1 MDVTAI
7 FLVLSSRPCSL
18 ASGRPAPALTWIKAA
33 RRWFWRHAGM
43 SESGTIQ
50 VFALAASRAYGD
62 CVSGHLEIPLSP
74 MEERAF
80 EDGEHKTRPLVG
92 VRGHDVYVIQSLY
105 AEPGESVNDKLC
117 RLLFFIGAL
126 KDASA
131 ARVTAVVPYLGYARK
146 DRKSQLRDPVTT
158 KYVAEMFEAV
168 GVDKVMTMDAHNPA
182 AFQNAFRRPTDH
194 LEAIGLFTDHL
205 APMLRDAGGGG
216 GGGGD
221 VAVVSPD
228 IGGAKRAAQLRVAL
242 ARALGHEPSAAFV
255 DKQRAGGVV
264 GGGTLVGDVRGR
276 TAVVID
282 DLIGSGTTI
291 RIAAK
296 ACRAAGATRVIV
308 AATHG
313 LFLGSAAEVVAD
325 PAIDRVVVADTVP
338 PFRLPIETVSQKLA
352 ILDSARVF
360 ADAIYRNHT
369 AD

>member
-1 MDVTAI
+1 
-7 FLVLSSRPCSL
+7 
-18 ASGRPAPALTWIKAA
+18 
-33 RRWFWRHAGM
+33 M
-43 SESGTIQ
+43 SESGAIQ
-50 VFALAASRAYGD
+50 VFALAASRDYGER
-62 CVSGHLEIPLSP
+62 VSRHLEIPLSP

-80 EDGEHKTRPLVG
+80 EDGEHKTRPLVS
-92 VRGHDVYVIQSLY
+92 VRGHDVYVVQSLY
-105 AEPGESVNDKLC
+105 SGPDESVNDKLC

-146 DRKSQLRDPVTT
+146 DRKTQLRDPVTT

-168 GVDKVMTMDAHNPA
+168 GADKVMTMDAHNPA

-205 APMLRDAGGGG
+205 KPLLGA
-216 GGGGD
+216 GD

-228 IGGAKRAAQLRVAL
+228 IGGAKRAAQLRTAL
-242 ARALGHEPSAAFV
+242 VRAIGREPSSAFV

-264 GGGTLVGDVRGR
+264 SGGTLVGDVEAR
-276 TAVVID
+276 TAVIID
-282 DLIGSGTTI
+282 DLIGAGTTV

-296 ACRAAGATRVIV
+296 ACRDAGATRVLV

-313 LFLGSAAEVVAD
+313 MFLGKAKDVVAD
-325 PAIDRVVVADTVP
+325 PAIDTVMVADTVP
-338 PFRLPIETVSQKLA
+338 PFRLPADLVARKVA
-352 ILDSARVF
+352 VLDSARLF
-360 ADAIYRNHT
+360 ADAIYRNHS